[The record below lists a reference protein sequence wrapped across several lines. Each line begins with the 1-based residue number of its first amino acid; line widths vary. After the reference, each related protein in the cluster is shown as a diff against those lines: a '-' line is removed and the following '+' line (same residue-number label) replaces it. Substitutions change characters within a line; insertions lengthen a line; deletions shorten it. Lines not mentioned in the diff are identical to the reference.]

1 MGETIVRIGKALL
14 IHVLIGIAVLA
25 TIWLMADAFEDAS
38 LTLQTKYAEAADGGA
53 SVLNELGDA
62 RSQMLEWGV
71 LALSASWLCSSL
83 FVALA
88 QHRGARGYSE
98 GGSMFATWIG
108 LFILTILAAVAGWWR
123 LVSLLDIGTL
133 IASNN
138 YAISL
143 VVTFIGTALAYYLA
157 TGVAVRLPMK
167 RSVPL
172 ADVLLPNFWN

>member
-1 MGETIVRIGKALL
+1 MGETVVRIGKALL
-14 IHVLIGIAVLA
+14 IHFLIGIAVLA
-25 TIWLMADAFEDAS
+25 TIWLMSDAFEDAS
-38 LTLQTKYAEAADGGA
+38 LALQTKYAEADDLGA

-62 RSQMLEWGV
+62 RSQMLKWAI
-71 LALSASWLCSSL
+71 LALSFSWLCSSL

-98 GGSMFATWIG
+98 GGGLFAAWIG
-108 LFILTILAAVAGWWR
+108 LFIVTLLAATAAWWR
-123 LVSLLDIGTL
+123 QVSVLDIGTL

-143 VVTFIGTALAYYLA
+143 IAGFVGTTFAYYLA
-157 TGVAVRLPMK
+157 TGLAVRLSMK
-167 RSVPL
+167 PSVPL

>member
-14 IHVLIGIAVLA
+14 IHLLIGAGVLA
-25 TIWLMADAFEDAS
+25 TIWFMADTFGDAS
-38 LTLQTKYAEAADGGA
+38 LALQNDYAEAADGGA

-62 RSQMLEWGV
+62 RGQMLKWAI
-71 LALSASWLCSSL
+71 LALSFSWLFSSL

-88 QHRGARGYSE
+88 QRRAARGYSE
-98 GGSMFATWIG
+98 GGSMFAAWIG
-108 LFILTILAAVAGWWR
+108 LFIVTILAAVAAWWR
-123 LVSLLDIGTL
+123 QVSLLDIGTL

-143 VVTFIGTALAYYLA
+143 VTGFIGTALAYYLA
-157 TGVAVRLPMK
+157 TGLAVRLPLK